1 MNMNKKVYE
10 RPVMD
15 VTEFDVEDVIAASGG
30 TPGGGDDNPNPN
42 KPDSL
47 AAYELPFGL

>member
-15 VTEFDVEDVIAASGG
+15 VTEFDIEDVIAASGG
-30 TPGGGDDNPNPN
+30 TPVGGDDNPN
-42 KPDSL
+42 KPDSP
-47 AAYELPFGL
+47 AAYELPLPLEL

>member
-1 MNMNKKVYE
+1 MNKKVYE

-30 TPGGGDDNPNPN
+30 TPVEESTTREP
-42 KPDSL
+42 L
-47 AAYELPFGL
+47 AAYELPLEV